1 MTDPQTHPTP
11 AWPHDQTFAFT
22 GPLHGGGTATHDI
35 LVKGEGPPVL
45 ILQEMPGI
53 GPETLAL
60 ADRLVARGFRV
71 YLAHFLG
78 PFGRLSFLGNT
89 LRVLCIR
96 REFHAF
102 ARGRESPIGAWF
114 RALAAEVSSREGGA
128 ALGVVGM
135 CLTGGFALALMAEP
149 AVAGGVASQPS
160 LPALGGDALHMD
172 TVQIAAAR
180 AGMAEKGPGLAMRYR
195 GDRLSTARHMAALK
209 AAFGPHLDTV
219 EFEGARH
226 ALLTVHFHE
235 PAYQRMAE
243 YLAARLGV

>member
-1 MTDPQTHPTP
+1 MTSD
-11 AWPHDQTFAFT
+11 WPHDTAFAFT

-35 LVKGEGPPVL
+35 LVKGEGPPIL
-45 ILQEMPGI
+45 LLQEMPGI

-78 PFGRLSFLGNT
+78 PFGRLSFVGNT

-114 RALAAEVSSREGGA
+114 RALANEVSTREGGA
-128 ALGVVGM
+128 RVGVVGM

-160 LPALGGDALHMD
+160 LPVLGGDALHMD
-172 TVQIAAAR
+172 TDQIAAAS
-180 AGMAEKGPGLAMRYR
+180 AGMAEKGPGLAMRYS
-195 GDRLSTARHMAALK
+195 GDKLSTGRHMAALK
-209 AAFGPHLDTV
+209 RAFGADLETV
-219 EFEGARH
+219 EFEGNGH
-226 ALLTVHFHE
+226 ALLTVHFHD
-235 PAYQRMAE
+235 PAYQRMEA
-243 YLAARLGV
+243 YLAARLGL